1 MISYFQLK
9 PYVKCFSNLFKMLKK
24 LVVELKTAQSVEP
37 DEESVDPQIN
47 RSRSMSTPSSIDQ
60 GCEQ

>member
-1 MISYFQLK
+1 MISCFRLK